1 MEHLGTSDAV
11 ETYWNAALP
20 HLQAHYCHSTLGTK
34 IHIET
39 LGFKHYEGRN
49 LTASSQS
56 LNDMWSTT
64 FEDRGN
70 ADLIVYMCN
79 DTTVGGAV
87 GIAVVG
93 SACNPNSSGQMSIN
107 EWRTTASSFG
117 FVRQFSAVISFFYLV
132 NKYRLDNMKIMFLF
146 FRS

>member
-39 LGFKHYEGRN
+39 LGFKHYEGKR
-49 LTASSQS
+49 LTASIPN
-56 LNDMWSTT
+56 LNDMMGPTA
-64 FEDRGN
+64 EDIGT

-79 DTTVGGAV
+79 DTTVGGTV

-93 SACNPNSSGQMSIN
+93 TACNPNWIGGRLSIN
-107 EWRTTASSFG
+107 EWRTTASAYGS
-117 FVRQFSAVISFFYLV
+117 VRQFSAVISFFY
-132 NKYRLDNMKIMFLF
+132 
-146 FRS
+146 

>member
-79 DTTVGGAV
+79 DTTSTSGTV
-87 GIAVVG
+87 GIAFTG
-93 SACNPNSSGQMSIN
+93 SACNLNLFGQQSSIN

-117 FVRQFSAVISFFYLV
+117 FVRQF
-132 NKYRLDNMKIMFLF
+132 
-146 FRS
+146 

>member
-39 LGFKHYEGRN
+39 LGFKHYEGKR
-49 LTASSQS
+49 LTASSQN
-56 LNDMWSTT
+56 LKDMKGTT
-64 FEDRGN
+64 FEDIGN

-79 DTTVGGAV
+79 DTTSTSGTV
-87 GIAVVG
+87 GIAFRG
-93 SACNPNSSGQMSIN
+93 SACNLNLYGQQSSIN

-117 FVRQFSAVISFFYLV
+117 FVRQF
-132 NKYRLDNMKIMFLF
+132 
-146 FRS
+146 

>member
-39 LGFKHYEGRN
+39 LGFKHYEGKR
-49 LTASSQS
+49 LTASIPD
-56 LNDMWSTT
+56 LNDMMGPTA
-64 FEDRGN
+64 EDIGT

-79 DTTVGGAV
+79 DTTEYWGVIGYAPVGT
-87 GIAVVG
+87 
-93 SACNPNSSGQMSIN
+93 ACNPNWIGGRLSIN
-107 EWRTTASSFG
+107 EWRTTASAYGS
-117 FVRQFSAVISFFYLV
+117 VSRQFSAVISFFY
-132 NKYRLDNMKIMFLF
+132 
-146 FRS
+146 